1 MRKALLIPLTV
12 CFAITL
18 ATGTVFAAASNRLSK
33 ATENSFDYFAT
44 VGILPVDV
52 IQTPDKLEIRK
63 VYELDP
69 GDSPAQLSREGFE
82 RDGYAYEYCD
92 ILREAVFTEI
102 QKPMTLTVNAES
114 EKDDFKSILSLF
126 PPSRQEEDEYGYS
139 GILTLNT
146 ASIKSEASGYGVS
159 SSPYTIT
166 LTYPNLCYMDIDK
179 RSIPT
184 TVYDDNCML
193 TLQYINWWSG
203 VTAVSGGMD
212 IPVRYTAYAVYNG
225 TKTSS
230 YIKSYAVT
238 AEYTGEAYKSIIDKI
253 RYTVIF
259 SGSPLTEPPPASEQN
274 NEENTIA
281 NAEVSLIEERNKMS
295 GKSYHSTILSTI
307 ALLVSGVSLFL
318 TLRNQAWKNH

>member
-1 MRKALLIPLTV
+1 
-12 CFAITL
+12 
-18 ATGTVFAAASNRLSK
+18 
-33 ATENSFDYFAT
+33 
-44 VGILPVDV
+44 
-52 IQTPDKLEIRK
+52 
-63 VYELDP
+63 
-69 GDSPAQLSREGFE
+69 
-82 RDGYAYEYCD
+82 
-92 ILREAVFTEI
+92 
-102 QKPMTLTVNAES
+102 
-114 EKDDFKSILSLF
+114 
-126 PPSRQEEDEYGYS
+126 
-139 GILTLNT
+139 
-146 ASIKSEASGYGVS
+146 
-159 SSPYTIT
+159 
-166 LTYPNLCYMDIDK
+166 MDMDK

-225 TKTSS
+225 IKTSS

-238 AEYTGEAYKSIIDKI
+238 AEYTGEVYKSIIDKI

-259 SGSPLTEPPPASEQN
+259 SGSLQTEPLASDQK
-274 NEENTIA
+274 NEKNIIVD
-281 NAEVSLIEERNKMS
+281 AEAPLIEERNKMS